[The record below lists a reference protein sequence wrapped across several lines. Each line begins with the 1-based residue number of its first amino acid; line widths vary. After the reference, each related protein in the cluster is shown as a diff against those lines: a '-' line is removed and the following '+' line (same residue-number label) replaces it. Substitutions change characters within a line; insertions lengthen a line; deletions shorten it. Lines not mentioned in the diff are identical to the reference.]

1 MRFKTKSLVNST
13 MAKISI
19 VILSILILLGKAED
33 CPKVKL
39 DEADFT
45 GIFLESYKGKTF
57 NSFLGIPYAKPPIED
72 LRFKVRIR

>member
-1 MRFKTKSLVNST
+1 

-19 VILSILILLGKAED
+19 VILTTLIFLVNAED
-33 CPKVKL
+33 WPEVKL

-45 GIFLESYKGKTF
+45 GVFLESYKGKTF
-57 NSFLGIPYAKPPIED
+57 NGFLGIPYAKPPIED